1 MGGVHGQQNRNA
13 RVEQNFLLQAR
24 QAKLPIVGEHGV
36 PAVAENT
43 LKKFRCVGKAASA
56 ENHERTRQNAEC
68 ARHAQRMA
76 ELTRA
81 AGRQVVFRRLAQA
94 VQTAPDEVGQPRAVP
109 QAADEEGYNQVSV
122 LARLA
127 APAAAQ
133 RNIDVIPQPLRQAD
147 VPPRPDVLD
156 RVGKERLA
164 EVFRQVQAQHLADA
178 QHNVGVAGEIGVEL
192 HGEQH
197 AAQQQLG
204 AVKGGGVG
212 KDCIHNNGGAVRHG
226 QLFKVAPRAALYAAP
241 DPVRIPDSGPVQ
253 LRHQGAIAVEG
264 ALRDREKERRI
275 AQKAGVFFLRQ
286 NPAPAHVTQIA
297 DELQRKI
304 ADAQSV
310 RQRALPA
317 QRSGQI
323 LEQGQ
328 RQQCRRKPRKE
339 HGPFRGAPP
348 APPDQKAAARQHRQ
362 CCRAE
367 HRVK

>member
-1 MGGVHGQQNRNA
+1 M
-13 RVEQNFLLQAR
+13 
-24 QAKLPIVGEHGV
+24 
-36 PAVAENT
+36 
-43 LKKFRCVGKAASA
+43 
-56 ENHERTRQNAEC
+56 
-68 ARHAQRMA
+68 
-76 ELTRA
+76 
-81 AGRQVVFRRLAQA
+81 
-94 VQTAPDEVGQPRAVP
+94 
-109 QAADEEGYNQVSV
+109 
-122 LARLA
+122 
-127 APAAAQ
+127 
-133 RNIDVIPQPLRQAD
+133 
-147 VPPRPDVLD
+147 PPRPDVLD

-204 AVKGGGVG
+204 AVKGGRVG
-212 KDCIHNNGGAVRHG
+212 KDCIHNDGGAVRHG

-253 LRHQGAIAVEG
+253 LRHQGIIAVEG
-264 ALRDREKERRI
+264 ALRDGEKERRI

-339 HGPFRGAPP
+339 HGLFRGAPP

-367 HRVK
+367 HRVKQ